1 MASAG
6 GRIYFFPTSSL
17 NSICAELS
25 SLISVSLK
33 RYGLLR
39 PLNLVEVAVY
49 VLLAHV
55 VEGAYNGPLEE
66 RHLRQVNNHE
76 LCT

>member
-1 MASAG
+1 
-6 GRIYFFPTSSL
+6 L

-55 VEGAYNGPLEE
+55 VEGADDRPLEQGPSVLYAVRVDIAPDPFLFAE
-66 RHLRQVNNHE
+66 
-76 LCT
+76 T